1 MTTEQQSGTP
11 LRAPREVPKSGQ
23 EVGHVLQL
31 VELEKRFGVH
41 VAVDRLS
48 LDIEGGEF
56 VTLLGASGS
65 GKTTTLMMVAG
76 FEQPTGGSI
85 ILNGREVSRVP
96 PHRRGLGVVFQS
108 YALFPHMTVRQ
119 NVAYPLRM
127 RRVAK
132 GERSRRVSEAL
143 AQVNLEEFGERMP
156 REISGGQQ
164 QRVALAR
171 ALVFAPTMLL
181 MDEPL
186 GALDKKLREQLQSEI
201 QRLHRESGVT
211 IVYVTHDQSEALAL
225 SDRIAVMRDGR
236 IEQIGSGE
244 EIYNEPKTAFVANFV
259 GETTLLYGMTEVVEA
274 DVSLVRLRTG
284 ELVNA
289 TRRQFTEVGEE
300 VVVAVRPERIHRVI
314 EQGQEE
320 RLDASIEVIVKSIT
334 FLGSIRRYESVTS
347 AGDRVVW
354 SETASG
360 ESAPLMGAGDTIRVG
375 WKSSDASML
384 RSEA

>member
-1 MTTEQQSGTP
+1 MATEKSSRRSVGTLRGLPEYSGG
-11 LRAPREVPKSGQ
+11 VDD
-23 EVGHVLQL
+23 VLQL
-31 VELEKRFGVH
+31 VELEKRYGNQL
-41 VAVDRLS
+41 AVDRLS
-48 LDIEGGEF
+48 LNIRGGEF

-108 YALFPHMTVRQ
+108 YALFPHMTVRE
-119 NVAYPLRM
+119 NVGYPLRM

-143 AQVNLEEFGERMP
+143 AKVNLEEFGERLP
-156 REISGGQQ
+156 RDISGGQQ

-171 ALVFAPTMLL
+171 ALVFAPAMLL

-236 IEQIGSGE
+236 IEQVGSAE
-244 EIYNEPKTAFVANFV
+244 AIYNAPETAFVADFV
-259 GETTLLYGMTEVVEA
+259 GETTFLHGTPERVDH
-274 DVSLVRLRTG
+274 DVAVVRLRSG
-284 ELVNA
+284 ELVSA
-289 TRRQFTEVGEE
+289 TSRQPCPPDVE
-300 VVVAVRPERIHRVI
+300 VVVAVRPERMHRVASDA
-314 EQGQEE
+314 EAE
-320 RLDASIEVIVKSIT
+320 RFQTSIEVTVKSIT
-334 FLGSIRRYESVTS
+334 FLGSIRRYEAVTTT
-347 AGDRVVW
+347 GDRVVW
-354 SETASG
+354 SETSSEDSPPVMGSG
-360 ESAPLMGAGDTIRVG
+360 DKLRVG
-375 WKSSDASML
+375 WKSGDASML
-384 RSEA
+384 PSEV

>member
-1 MTTEQQSGTP
+1 VTTEQQSGTP

>member
-1 MTTEQQSGTP
+1 VATEQP
-11 LRAPREVPKSGQ
+11 NEVSVEASP
-23 EVGHVLQL
+23 EVGDYGRGGAQVLQL
-31 VELEKRFGVH
+31 VELEKRFGKH
-41 VAVDRLS
+41 VAVDRLT
-48 LDIEGGEF
+48 LNIEGGEF

-76 FEQPTGGSI
+76 FEQPTAGSI

-127 RRVAK
+127 RRVARR
-132 GERSRRVSEAL
+132 ERTRRVSEAL
-143 AQVNLEEFGERMP
+143 ERVNLEEFADRMP

-171 ALVFAPTMLL
+171 ALVFAPAMLL

-186 GALDKKLREQLQSEI
+186 GALDRKLREQLQSEI
-201 QRLHRESGVT
+201 QRLHKESGVT

-225 SDRIAVMRDGR
+225 SDRIAVMRNGR
-236 IEQIGSGE
+236 IEQVGSGE
-244 EIYNEPKTAFVANFV
+244 EIYNEPQTAFVADFV
-259 GETTLLYGMTEVVEA
+259 GETTFLSGTIETVDA

-284 ELVNA
+284 ERVSA
-289 TRRQFTEVGEE
+289 TRRQPCDVGAE
-300 VVVAVRPERIHRVI
+300 VVVAVRPERIRRVT
-314 EQGQEE
+314 EQGEGE
-320 RLDASIEVIVKSIT
+320 HLDAFIDVTIRSIT
-334 FLGSIRRYESVTS
+334 FLGSLRRYESVTS
-347 AGDRVVW
+347 SGDRVVW

-360 ESAPLMGAGDTIRVG
+360 DLVPLMDAGDKMRVG
-375 WKSSDASML
+375 WKSGDASML
-384 RSEA
+384 TREA